1 MRCICLCLAVIET
14 QTYIKPLSIKML
26 MCLVLPL
33 SLEKILGS
41 VSLLSSMFVV
51 ATTLR
56 NRLCSENLRNEEV
69 DPKVYGKAWWVD
81 LWLDNLELI
90 WIMWALI
97 ILWPRCKHGI
107 MQSGAIGIIG
117 VLPEKRHGRLQKREN

>member
-1 MRCICLCLAVIET
+1 
-14 QTYIKPLSIKML
+14 
-26 MCLVLPL
+26 MCLVLLL
-33 SLEKILGS
+33 SLEEVLGS
-41 VSLLSSMFVV
+41 VSLLSSMFEV

-117 VLPEKRHGRLQKREN
+117 VLPEKRHRRPPP

>member
-1 MRCICLCLAVIET
+1 MAGIET
-14 QTYIKPLSIKML
+14 QTYTNPLI
-26 MCLVLPL
+26 MCLVLLL
-33 SLEKILGS
+33 SLEEVLGS
-41 VSLLSSMFVV
+41 VSLLSSMFEG
-51 ATTLR
+51 ATTFR

-117 VLPEKRHGRLQKREN
+117 VLPEKRHGRLHKREN

>member
-1 MRCICLCLAVIET
+1 MKCLCLYFVGIET
-14 QTYIKPLSIKML
+14 QTYTKALSIKMF
-26 MCLVLPL
+26 MCMVLLL
-33 SLEKILGS
+33 SLEEMMGPVL
-41 VSLLSSMFVV
+41 LLSSIFVV

-97 ILWPRCKHGI
+97 ILWPR
-107 MQSGAIGIIG
+107 
-117 VLPEKRHGRLQKREN
+117 